1 MELKQCPKCKRYSVS
16 LDFNRGVEIC
26 RWRDCNWV
34 NVAGQDLP
42 IAYKTDITS
51 RANHAFKDESIG
63 AEQRLPA

>member
-1 MELKQCPKCKRYSVS
+1 MELKQCPRCERYSVS

-34 NVAGQDLP
+34 NVESKELP
-42 IAYKTDITS
+42 IAYRTDIT
-51 RANHAFKDESIG
+51 NHVNE

>member
-34 NVAGQDLP
+34 NVEGQDLP

-51 RANHAFKDESIG
+51 RANHTFKDESIG